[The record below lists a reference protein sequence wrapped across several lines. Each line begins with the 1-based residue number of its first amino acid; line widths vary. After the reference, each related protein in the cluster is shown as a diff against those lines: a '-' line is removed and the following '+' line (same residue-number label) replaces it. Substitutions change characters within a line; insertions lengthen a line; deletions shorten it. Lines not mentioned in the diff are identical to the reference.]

1 MSWLYKVS
9 EWLGSIFRGPEREYE
24 TPPENAT
31 AKWIP
36 YFIIGLLGMMGLL
49 VIFQVTKGK

>member
-9 EWLGSIFRGPEREYE
+9 EWLGSIFRGPENQYE
-24 TPPENAT
+24 QPPENAT

>member
-9 EWLGSIFRGPEREYE
+9 EWLGSIFRGPETEFQQ
-24 TPPENAT
+24 PPNET

-49 VIFQVTKGK
+49 VIFQVTKN